1 MKLNTEAAKS
11 RSLPNTWRDWRG
23 FIGFVVF
30 MLVFRSAVADW
41 NHVPSS
47 SMLPS
52 IVIGDR
58 VIVNKLAYDLR
69 IPFTFIRITRWANP
83 ERSDI
88 VTFESPKDG
97 RLMIKRIIG
106 LPGDTISLRDNRLS
120 INGQLAE
127 YTTETNNLLPE
138 QLSRPLSHTRI
149 MRETALGEQRPIM
162 LFKRRPAWVAS
173 SFGPVTVPEGSYLV
187 LGDNRDNSG
196 DYRAVGFV
204 PRNAILGRASSIA
217 FSFDIDNYYLPRSDR
232 LMRSLRS

>member
-1 MKLNTEAAKS
+1 
-11 RSLPNTWRDWRG
+11 
-23 FIGFVVF
+23 
-30 MLVFRSAVADW
+30 
-41 NHVPSS
+41 
-47 SMLPS
+47 MLPS
-52 IVIGDR
+52 ILIGDR

-120 INGQLAE
+120 INGQLAQ

-162 LFKRRPAWVAS
+162 LFKHRPASVAS
-173 SFGPVTVPEGSYLV
+173 SFGPVTVPEGHYLM

-196 DYRAVGFV
+196 DYRDGYV
-204 PRNAILGRASSIA
+204 PRQAILGRASSVA
-217 FSFDIDNYYLPRSDR
+217 FSFDVDNYYLPAVTV
-232 LMRSLRS
+232 

>member
-1 MKLNTEAAKS
+1 MKLKTEAAKS

-23 FIGFVVF
+23 FVGFVVF

-69 IPFTFIRITRWANP
+69 SPYTFIRITRWANP

-120 INGQLAE
+120 INGQLA
-127 YTTETNNLLPE
+127 
-138 QLSRPLSHTRI
+138 
-149 MRETALGEQRPIM
+149 
-162 LFKRRPAWVAS
+162 
-173 SFGPVTVPEGSYLV
+173 
-187 LGDNRDNSG
+187 
-196 DYRAVGFV
+196 
-204 PRNAILGRASSIA
+204 
-217 FSFDIDNYYLPRSDR
+217 
-232 LMRSLRS
+232 